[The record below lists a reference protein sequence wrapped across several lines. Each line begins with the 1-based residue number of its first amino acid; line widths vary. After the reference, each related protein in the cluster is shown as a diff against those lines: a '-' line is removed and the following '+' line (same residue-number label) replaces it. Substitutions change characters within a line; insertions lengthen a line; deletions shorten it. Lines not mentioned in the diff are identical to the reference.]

1 MNTAK
6 VKTDALS
13 GPALDWAVATAEI
26 AGGYYTTESK
36 NYELPLLR
44 MDPGWFASEYG
55 QSVFGPG
62 DGRWQG
68 HGSKDGAWQ
77 ARGCSWGSFQPS
89 SSWEWAGPIIER
101 EGIGLLSE
109 ARDHSVWVAK
119 LAYAKEIA
127 LWSPARLVF
136 SYCLSRADT
145 PLIAAMRCYVMSKLG
160 NEVEIPEG
168 LQART

>member
-13 GPALDWAVATAEI
+13 GPALDWAVAAVEI
-26 AGGYYTTESK
+26 AEGHYTTESK
-36 NYELPLLR
+36 NYELPLLK
-44 MDPGWFASEYG
+44 MDPGWFASKYG

-77 ARGCSWGSFQPS
+77 ARGCSWGRFQPS

-101 EGIGLLSE
+101 EGIGFYKANGDKWRAQPYGGE
-109 ARDHSVWVAK
+109 YV
-119 LAYAKEIA
+119 
-127 LWSPARLVF
+127 
-136 SYCLSRADT
+136 SYGAT
-145 PLIAAMRCYVMSKLG
+145 ALIAAMRCYVKSKLG
-160 NEVEIPEG
+160 HEVEIPEE
-168 LQART
+168 LCND

>member
-89 SSWEWAGPIIER
+89 SSWGWAGPIIQRER
-101 EGIGLLSE
+101 I
-109 ARDHSVWVAK
+109 SVISDFH
-119 LAYAKEIA
+119 EIEESWMA
-127 LWSPARLVF
+127 ESYGSSCSSFGTSPME
-136 SYCLSRADT
+136 
-145 PLIAAMRCYVMSKLG
+145 AAMRCYVMSKLG
-160 NEVEIPEG
+160 AEIEIPEG